1 MQPRL
6 SRGEMWW
13 RRVWLGPS
21 RWLCGRC
28 SGGRRIGGQRYQ
40 GSCGALQHVASPD
53 SVVFHG
59 FDLPSN
65 SFGGGQSL
73 DARGP
78 QRSRWAAQ
86 QFCNTLLKVI
96 ASSEPDIESG
106 VAGGHQSKI
115 PVGGVVLLDGGGAP
129 VVEDVE
135 NIAGQRDVLMQQLI
149 EIVLDVQIDLHT
161 RQNCHCWGMRCSV
174 LGMIPLAL
182 TEFSSVSVVP

>member
-6 SRGEMWW
+6 SRGERWW
-13 RRVWLGPS
+13 RRVWLRPS
-21 RWLCGRC
+21 GWLCVGC
-28 SGGRRIGGQRYQ
+28 NGGRRIGGQRYQ

-59 FDLPSN
+59 FDLPRN

-106 VAGGHQSKI
+106 VARGHQSKI
-115 PVGGVVLLDGGGAP
+115 PVGGVVLLDGVGAP
-129 VVEDVE
+129 VDEAVEH
-135 NIAGQRDVLMQQLI
+135 IAGQRELWMERRI
-149 EIVLDVQIDLHT
+149 E
-161 RQNCHCWGMRCSV
+161 
-174 LGMIPLAL
+174 
-182 TEFSSVSVVP
+182 